1 MVAQFVVLKSV
12 LIEKKIVSLDKI
24 EGKRGRDYI
33 RIGMLPV
40 SNKQKKR
47 NKCNLKIFYSVWYW
61 PRRCEEIFWS
71 SIKNNIRWSYYAFV
85 IKHEIGNFGVMKI
98 TQYYQR

>member
-12 LIEKKIVSLDKI
+12 LVEKKIVSLDKI

-40 SNKQKKR
+40 SNKQK
-47 NKCNLKIFYSVWYW
+47 NATSV
-61 PRRCEEIFWS
+61 I
-71 SIKNNIRWSYYAFV
+71 
-85 IKHEIGNFGVMKI
+85 
-98 TQYYQR
+98 